1 MTGQRSILKSIQP
14 HEKDLGEFLVR
25 RSIPQVGTKSIGPW
39 VFFDHFGPAE
49 FSPGEGINVRPHPHI
64 NQATVSYLFE
74 GEIYHR
80 DSLGSD
86 ILIHPGAINLMV
98 AGRGITH
105 SERTREELKAK
116 GYRLHGL
123 QLWHALPEEDEEM
136 APAFFHTAA
145 KDIPE
150 TRIGDVKIRVLM
162 GKSFGLT
169 SPVKTYSPI
178 LYAEAEIPAG
188 SEMDIP
194 KADEIGVYVV
204 KGEAEIDGEESPLFT
219 MSVLDPKASKITA
232 KSDVR
237 LAIIGGSPLGKRYI
251 DWSFVSSNK
260 ERIDQAKQDWEA
272 GRFAK
277 VPGDDAEF
285 IPLPKETNPTKP
297 RKTNL

>member
-1 MTGQRSILKSIQP
+1 MTGERSILKSIPP
-14 HEKDLGEFLVR
+14 HEKDLGGFSVR
-25 RSIPQVGTKSIGPW
+25 RSIPQAGVKSIGPW

-49 FSPGEGINVRPHPHI
+49 FPPGDGINVRPHPHI
-64 NQATVSYLFE
+64 NLATVSYLFE

-86 ILIHPGAINLMV
+86 LLIHPGAINLMV

-105 SERTREELKAK
+105 SERTRDELKVK

-136 APAFFHTAA
+136 EPAFYHTAA
-145 KDIPE
+145 EDIPE
-150 TRIGDVKIRVLM
+150 TQIGNVKLRVLM
-162 GKSFGLT
+162 GRAFGLS

-178 LYAEAEIPAG
+178 LYAEADMPKG
-188 SEMDIP
+188 SEIDIP
-194 KADEIGVYVV
+194 EADEIGVYVV
-204 KGEAEIDGEESPLFT
+204 EGDAEIDGEASPLFT
-219 MSVLDPKASKITA
+219 MSVLGPKALKIIA
-232 KSDVR
+232 NSDVR

-251 DWSFVSSNK
+251 DWNFVSSNK
-260 ERIDQAKQDWEA
+260 DRIEQAKQDWEA

-277 VPGDDAEF
+277 VPGDDEEF
-285 IPLPKETNPTKP
+285 IPLPKQTNPTKP